1 MDTRK
6 LILHIDGD
14 SGVQSRI
21 ELEDFGTTHYIDG
34 DTDMV
39 AELVKRW
46 NMHNDLVTAL
56 ADMVSTA
63 KEVEGMMDGDKDKQE
78 AWTEELGRLYVALDA
93 AKALLATLN
102 TH

>member
-39 AELVKRW
+39 ADLVRRWNAYPELVAKLEQLELRA
-46 NMHNDLVTAL
+46 TQARL
-56 ADMVSTA
+56 ASNIGQPRLKDADFLRGECERIA
-63 KEVEGMMDGDKDKQE
+63 K
-78 AWTEELGRLYVALDA
+78 DA
-93 AKALLATLN
+93 RAAIKNATN
-102 TH
+102 P